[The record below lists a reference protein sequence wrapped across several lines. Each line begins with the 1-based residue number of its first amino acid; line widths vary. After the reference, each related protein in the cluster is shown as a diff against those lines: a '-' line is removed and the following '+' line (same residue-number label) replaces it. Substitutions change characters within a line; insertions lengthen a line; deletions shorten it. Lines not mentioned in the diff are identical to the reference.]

1 MNRLAA
7 LLVGPLLLVNGSA
20 RADEPTPPPS
30 APSPPVDPSSEVPPT
45 SPEDEVFGAPAT
57 PEGEGG
63 GAGSGDADD
72 DMCGGG
78 EPPSA
83 AGVFDNIRE
92 DPLAIGGQLY
102 LRLAATIADRGSF
115 GSQTLSMPNLLDLY
129 LDARPEERVRGFV
142 SGRLS
147 YDPTIGASS
156 TDQFGQA
163 RDSTQVLLDQLWIK
177 TDIAR
182 RVFLTIGQER
192 IKWGPSRLW
201 NPNDFLNARRRDPL
215 TLFDE
220 RTGVPMLKVH
230 VPYETF
236 NFYVIALFGE
246 ADRLDEPG
254 VGFRFEGALDS
265 TELAV
270 SGVYGKGRKTAFGF
284 DISTALGPFD
294 VTAEV
299 SLSDET
305 DTLEYSG
312 ELDLETFTLPT
323 AEKRGQWMPR
333 ISAGIQYA
341 FKPNDDD
348 VMYLGLEYF
357 WNSFGQTDKDLY
369 PYLLF
374 VGDLEPFYV
383 GQHYLGLVW
392 LVPQPG
398 NWQDTSFTLSAIG
411 NLSDTSFVT
420 RLDVSQTVHT
430 RLRLEAYVEGHFGAR
445 GGEFRPAFDV
455 PNIPPSLL
463 PQFPDGVEAFSIP
476 APALLLGLNLRL
488 AI

>member
-30 APSPPVDPSSEVPPT
+30 APSPPVEPSSEVPPT

-72 DMCGGG
+72 DMFGGG

-156 TDQFGQA
+156 TDLFGQA
-163 RDSTQVLLDQLWIK
+163 RESTRVILDQLWIK
-177 TDIAR
+177 TDIER

-254 VGFRFEGALDS
+254 VGFRFEGALGS
-265 TELAV
+265 TELAI
-270 SGVYGKGRKTAFGF
+270 SGVYGKGRKTAFGL

-305 DTLEYSG
+305 DTLKYSG
-312 ELDLETFTLPT
+312 TFDLEPLTLPT
-323 AEKRGQWMPR
+323 AEKRGEWLPR
-333 ISAGIQYA
+333 VSAGIQYA

-357 WNSFGQTDKDLY
+357 WNSFGQTKKDYY
-369 PYLLF
+369 PILALL
-374 VGDLEPFYV
+374 GDFEPFYV

-430 RLRLEAYVEGHFGAR
+430 RLRLEAFVEGHFGAR

-455 PNIPPSLL
+455 PDIPPSLL
-463 PQFPDGVEAFSIP
+463 PQIPDGAEGFSIP
-476 APALLLGLNLRL
+476 APALLFGLNLRL

>member
-7 LLVGPLLLVNGSA
+7 SLIGPLLLVTYGA
-20 RADEPTPPPS
+20 RAEEPAPPPVES
-30 APSPPVDPSSEVPPT
+30 PTEAPPK
-45 SPEDEVFGAPAT
+45 SPEDEVFGAPAAS
-57 PEGEGG
+57 EGEGG
-63 GAGSGDADD
+63 EAGDADD
-72 DMCGGG
+72 DMFGGD

-102 LRLAATIADRGSF
+102 LRLSTTIADRGSF
-115 GSQTLSMPNLLDLY
+115 GSQSLSMPNLLDLY

-147 YDPTIGASS
+147 FDPTISAGE
-156 TDQFGQA
+156 TDDFGQT
-163 RDSTQVLLDQLWIK
+163 RESTRVILDQLWIK

-254 VGFRFEGALDS
+254 VGFRFEGALGS
-265 TELAV
+265 TELAI
-270 SGVYGKGRKTAFGF
+270 SGVYGKGRKTAFGL

-305 DTLEYSG
+305 DTFEYSG

-333 ISAGIQYA
+333 VSAGIQYA

-374 VGDLEPFYV
+374 VADLEPFYV

-398 NWQDTSFTLSAIG
+398 SWQDTSFTLSAIG

-430 RLRLEAYVEGHFGAR
+430 RLRLEAYVEGHFGTR

-455 PNIPPSLL
+455 PDIPPSLL

-476 APALLLGLNLRL
+476 APALLFGLNLRL

>member
-7 LLVGPLLLVNGSA
+7 SLVGPLLIVTWSA
-20 RADEPTPPPS
+20 RAEGPAPPS
-30 APSPPVDPSSEVPPT
+30 PAVVEPSEAPAT
-45 SPEDEVFGAPAT
+45 SPEDEVFGTPDTSPAT
-57 PEGEGG
+57 PEREGG

-72 DMCGGG
+72 DMFGGD
-78 EPPSA
+78 EPPST

-156 TDQFGQA
+156 TDLFGQA
-163 RDSTQVLLDQLWIK
+163 RESTRVILDQLWIK
-177 TDIAR
+177 TDIER

-254 VGFRFEGALDS
+254 VGFRFEGALGS
-265 TELAV
+265 TELAI
-270 SGVYGKGRKTAFGF
+270 SGVYGKGRKTAFGL

-312 ELDLETFTLPT
+312 ELDLETFTVPT
-323 AEKRGQWMPR
+323 AKARDQWMPR
-333 ISAGIQYA
+333 VSAGIQYA

-357 WNSFGQTDKDLY
+357 WNSFGHTDKDLY
-369 PYLLF
+369 PYLLLQ
-374 VGDLEPFYV
+374 GELEFFYI
-383 GQHYLGLVW
+383 GQHYLGLVL

-455 PNIPPSLL
+455 PTLPPFPPIL
-463 PQFPDGVEAFSIP
+463 PDGLEGFSIP
-476 APALLLGLNLRL
+476 APALLFGLNLRL